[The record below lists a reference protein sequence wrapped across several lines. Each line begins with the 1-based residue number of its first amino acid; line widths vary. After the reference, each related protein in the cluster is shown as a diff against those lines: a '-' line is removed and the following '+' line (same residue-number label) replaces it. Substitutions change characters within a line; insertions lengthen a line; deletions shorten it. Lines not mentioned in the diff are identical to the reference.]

1 MNIIDDNIDELMIAM
16 TLMILM
22 NFTSQHFDLNE
33 LLGWVFGQLLHHRL
47 NDVLQSINQ
56 LLLKVIRSK
65 FLSVLPT

>member
-47 NDVLQSINQ
+47 NDVLQGHQSIITEGD
-56 LLLKVIRSK
+56 KI
-65 FLSVLPT
+65 